1 MPFVAFFCALGG
13 FQLLDLIIMEL
24 KVTWP
29 VIIQCL
35 SLVEITAFRLESK
48 FCKGLFWEINFPP
61 MRALKFLAGHVTYN
75 PAYTYKFQLKT
86 TKEIISSCT
95 FFWLLFKITCLE
107 NSILSSTS
115 CHLSCLRLKLPLLPL
130 VPPLRAFHNQNQD
143 QNQDLE
149 VGNPGSKIRITAG
162 DNVIINSL
170 FVIS

>member
-1 MPFVAFFCALGG
+1 MNHMTCYNSSALIGWYYSIQTEDKSCKVFFW
-13 FQLLDLIIMEL
+13 
-24 KVTWP
+24 K
-29 VIIQCL
+29 
-35 SLVEITAFRLESK
+35 
-48 FCKGLFWEINFPP
+48 INFPP
-61 MRALKFLAGHVTYN
+61 IRAVEFITGHVTYN
-75 PAYTYKFQLKT
+75 PAYTFQLKT

-149 VGNPGSKIRITAG
+149 VGNPGRKIRITAG

-170 FVIS
+170 FVIFQICCVWKGVKPLRFSRLLYSCEF